1 MKLDKTQIRRI
12 YKMVVAKN
20 IHYKDLRHEL
30 TDHIASVVEQRW
42 SGIEADFEPVVS
54 VAITEVNPSKIQRV
68 RMMSSIL
75 LPFRA
80 LRKTH
85 PLMTILAFLVSGL
98 IVQFS
103 LGFFNSIGDAN
114 KWLGMAFAVMSV
126 LPALISIIDQRWKP
140 YRMSFFMS
148 AVLGCYFIAYLMRLI
163 NNYVLGVYLE
173 HSAWVT
179 SGFYT
184 LGFGMILIAY
194 IAIYQQYQNVKQY
207 AAH

>member
-1 MKLDKTQIRRI
+1 
-12 YKMVVAKN
+12 
-20 IHYKDLRHEL
+20 
-30 TDHIASVVEQRW
+30 
-42 SGIEADFEPVVS
+42 
-54 VAITEVNPSKIQRV
+54 
-68 RMMSSIL
+68 
-75 LPFRA
+75 
-80 LRKTH
+80 
-85 PLMTILAFLVSGL
+85 MTTLAFLVSGL

-126 LPALISIIDQRWKP
+126 LPALVSIIDQRWKP

-173 HSAWVT
+173 HSVWVT

-184 LGFGMILIAY
+184 LGFGMILIAFTT
-194 IAIYQQYQNVKQY
+194 IYQQYQKVKQY

>member
-54 VAITEVNPSKIQRV
+54 TAMAEVNPSKIQRV

-126 LPALISIIDQRWKP
+126 LPALVSIIDQRWKP

-184 LGFGMILIAY
+184 LGFGMILIAFTT
-194 IAIYQQYQNVKQY
+194 IYQQYQKVKQY

>member
-54 VAITEVNPSKIQRV
+54 TAMAEVNPSKIQRV

-85 PLMTILAFLVSGL
+85 PLMTTLAFLVSGL

-126 LPALISIIDQRWKP
+126 LPALVSIIDQRWKP

>member
-54 VAITEVNPSKIQRV
+54 TAMAEVNPSKIQRV

-85 PLMTILAFLVSGL
+85 PLMTTLAFLVSGL

-126 LPALISIIDQRWKP
+126 LPALVSIIDQRWKP

-184 LGFGMILIAY
+184 LGFGMILIAFTT
-194 IAIYQQYQNVKQY
+194 IYQQYQKVKQY